1 MSGENEAVVRRF
13 YEEMNNDR
21 KNDLAAD
28 LFTADHKMHDPQVT
42 AADGPDGMV
51 AVVSTYQT
59 AVNGHWEINDLFS
72 SGDKVVVRWTGTGE
86 HVAELNGIAPTG
98 KAINVERDLHPP
110 DAGRQDRRDLGGLGH
125 ARLLAANRRGP
136 ADGLTAL
143 PDRRAR
149 GHHRHGAHLGR
160 HPGHAVLAIA
170 GGLLTWG
177 SNFADDYVHDELAA
191 QNITF
196 PDAEALAGQGR
207 DDLVKYAGQQV
218 DTGKEAEAYAS
229 YIGGHVVAIADGKT
243 YAELGGPERAA
254 EAAVNDA
261 IANGAPADEVAA
273 LEDAAATISGQ
284 RESIFRGE
292 VLRGALLNTFAW
304 ATIGQIAGIAAIAA
318 FVAAGAM
325 LVLVLAG
332 VFHLRRARA

>member
-1 MSGENEAVVRRF
+1 M
-13 YEEMNNDR
+13 
-21 KNDLAAD
+21 
-28 LFTADHKMHDPQVT
+28 
-42 AADGPDGMV
+42 
-51 AVVSTYQT
+51 
-59 AVNGHWEINDLFS
+59 
-72 SGDKVVVRWTGTGE
+72 
-86 HVAELNGIAPTG
+86 
-98 KAINVERDLHPP
+98 
-110 DAGRQDRRDLGGLGH
+110 
-125 ARLLAANRRGP
+125 
-136 ADGLTAL
+136 
-143 PDRRAR
+143 
-149 GHHRHGAHLGR
+149 
-160 HPGHAVLAIA
+160 LAIA

-218 DTGKEAEAYAS
+218 DTRKEAEAYAS

-292 VLRGALLNTFAW
+292 MLRGALLNTFAW